1 VVAKML
7 SRSESWA
14 RSPARG
20 QGAGSGAMGAVL
32 ERAACEGRVGVT
44 SKPGESG
51 ESEAEGDAGGQ
62 APLRASLGAVDLTDA
77 GGEVFEWASRSGD
90 MGSTLVKP
98 SKRRE

>member
-1 VVAKML
+1 ML
-7 SRSESWA
+7 SRSESWR
-14 RSPARG
+14 RSPARV
-20 QGAGSGAMGAVL
+20 QRAGSGAMGAVL
-32 ERAACEGRVGVT
+32 ERAAWEGRVGVT
-44 SKPGESG
+44 STSGESGESG
-51 ESEAEGDAGGQ
+51 ESEEEGDAGGQ